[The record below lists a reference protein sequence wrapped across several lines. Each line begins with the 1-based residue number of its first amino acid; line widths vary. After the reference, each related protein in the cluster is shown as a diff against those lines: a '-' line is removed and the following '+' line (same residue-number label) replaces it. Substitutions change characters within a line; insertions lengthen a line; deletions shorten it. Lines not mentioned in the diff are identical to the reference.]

1 MTIQTLLSPGDEE
14 PSGIRR
20 RTFLRLAASG
30 AALLAAPSFLGGPG
44 PARAAGGPDAQCP
57 DGDPASYTASPAGNA
72 GMFLLFSD
80 VHFDPFADPAKV
92 KALAQAPAGAWRAI
106 LSDPGGAF
114 SPYGQDSNDALFQS
128 FLDDMARSAP
138 RPDFLLYPGDLLCH
152 GFWTLYP
159 RLTGDTTPE
168 GLLAFIAKTVEY
180 FLAEAERRFPNAP
193 LYLALG
199 NNDSFEGDFRIAPQ
213 SPYLSATAPLVARLA
228 LKDEALRAPFLDAY
242 PQYGCYALPLPGPG
256 NGRLIVLN
264 NIFWAKRYPLPQAGR
279 PVLDYLERELAR
291 AEARGER
298 VWLMA
303 HVPPPGDN
311 SKASAAKFLKKGKDV
326 YAPLL
331 ADAFNAALAGL
342 LVRYAGTV
350 RAAFAGHVHRDEFR
364 LVSPRPGEMPVA
376 SLRLGPSVSPV
387 TGNNPGYQVYTYDRQ
402 SLELLDMT
410 TRYLDLG
417 ATGPAWAEEY
427 TYSRA
432 YGRGLR
438 AAKDWQEMYQG
449 LLTCP
454 GRRQA
459 FSRGFDLRSGRIDEV
474 NGRTFPIFWDGLSL
488 SAEAS
493 PR

>member
-14 PSGIRR
+14 PSGLRR

-30 AALLAAPSFLGGPG
+30 AALLAAPSFLGGLV
-44 PARAAGGPDAQCP
+44 PARAADGADAQCP
-57 DGDPASYTASPAGNA
+57 GGDPASYTATTAGRA

-92 KALAQAPAGAWRAI
+92 KALAAAPADAWRAI
-106 LSDPGGAF
+106 LADPGGAC
-114 SPYGQDSNDALFQS
+114 SPYGQDSNDALLQS
-128 FLDDMARSAP
+128 FLDDMAHSAP

-159 RLTGDTTPE
+159 RLTGDNTPE

-180 FLAEAERRFPNAP
+180 FLAEAKRRFPDVP

-228 LKDEALRAPFLDAY
+228 LKDEALRAPFLDTY
-242 PQYGCYALPLPGPG
+242 PQYGCCALPLPGPG
-256 NGRLIVLN
+256 NGRLVVLN
-264 NIFWAKRYPLPQAGR
+264 NIFWAKRSPLREAGR

-291 AEARGER
+291 AETRGER

-303 HVPPPGDN
+303 HVPPGDN
-311 SKASAAKFLKKGKDV
+311 TKASAARFLKKGKDV

-331 ADAFNAALAGL
+331 SDAFNTALAGL
-342 LVRYAGTV
+342 LVKYAGTV

-387 TGNNPGYQVYTYDRQ
+387 TGNNPGYQIYTYDRQ

-410 TRYLDLG
+410 TRYLDIG
-417 ATGPAWAEEY
+417 AAGPAWAEEY
-427 TYSRA
+427 TYSRT

-438 AAKDWQEMYQG
+438 APKDWQEMRQG

-459 FSRGFDLRSGRIDEV
+459 FSQGFDLRSRRIDEV
-474 NGRTFPIFWDGLSL
+474 NARTFPIFWDGLSL
-488 SAEAS
+488 SAQAA